1 MLYQMIGRPH
11 PFVLVEHETRSRAKE
26 RASASPA
33 VFCRAGPSSCWT
45 LSLPNMAQR
54 DAVGGH
60 HNESRLMKPFVILP
74 ALAVGALMLFS
85 VDTDAGPTC
94 PPDGDDSDWPTF
106 EVVEKCGSYADCDT
120 LMQNGQL
127 QEAQACSR
135 KIDNCGAALIKTNAK
150 ADSHN
155 AALEACRSSIWQ
167 TVIKPAD
174 K

>member
-1 MLYQMIGRPH
+1 
-11 PFVLVEHETRSRAKE
+11 
-26 RASASPA
+26 
-33 VFCRAGPSSCWT
+33 
-45 LSLPNMAQR
+45 
-54 DAVGGH
+54 VGGH
-60 HNESRLMKPFVILP
+60 HNESRVMKPFVILP

-150 ADSHN
+150 ADAHN
-155 AALEACRSSIWQ
+155 VALEACRSSIWQ